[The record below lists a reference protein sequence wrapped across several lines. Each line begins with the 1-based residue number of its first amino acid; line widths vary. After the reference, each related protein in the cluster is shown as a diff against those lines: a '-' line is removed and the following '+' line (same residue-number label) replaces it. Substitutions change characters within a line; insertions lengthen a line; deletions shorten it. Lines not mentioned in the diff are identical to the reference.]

1 MLGLVLAFIFSV
13 SAQELMVSSIDPRTL
28 LIGETQSEDDLA
40 RIDEV
45 EAFYEHLER
54 ILIQIDFYDPRTPR
68 AAMRRLRRLFNRVNM
83 DETEVGMLRG
93 ILTAIG
99 KKIGNQP

>member
-1 MLGLVLAFIFSV
+1 MSIQVVAY
-13 SAQELMVSSIDPRTL
+13 ELHK
-28 LIGETQSEDDLA
+28 QSGRAVEKAPNWDRDLA

-93 ILTAIG
+93 ILTAMG
-99 KKIGNQP
+99 KKIGNQA